1 MTTFHDSQVAVHLLS
16 ERRTI
21 SVSADCWLSALETV
35 GRDDAAVVI
44 PSPHHHYPDAVA
56 AVRLTAGRQSFVLC
70 DDADHALREMSN
82 CVQEAQGVA

>member
-1 MTTFHDSQVAVHLLS
+1 MTIRDSQVAVHLLS

-21 SVSADCWLSALETV
+21 RVSANCWLSALEAV

-56 AVRLTAGRQSFVLC
+56 AVRLTAGRQSFVLGN
-70 DDADHALREMSN
+70 DAGHALREMSS